1 MDTQK
6 RLQQFMREMPPEIDG
21 ALLISPMNR
30 RYYTGFPSSAG
41 TLLILREQCILV
53 VDSRYIEAAKVAVN
67 GCEVL
72 LQEKLYEQLQQL
84 CGRHGAKKIA
94 VEGEYTSLVEY
105 HRMQEA
111 MPDITLLQ
119 HAWVSEQAQRQRAV
133 KDVDELSCIRRAQK
147 ITDDAFAYILNYIC
161 PGKTEREIALEL
173 EFYTRKTGSEEAAF
187 AFIAVSGKNT
197 SLPHGVPGNKPVEC
211 GDFVTLDFGCT
222 VEGYRSDM
230 TRTVAVG
237 EISEKQ
243 RAVYNTVLCAQKAA
257 LKAIAPGKICRDID
271 KIARDSIDAG
281 PFKGCFGH
289 GLGHSLGLDI
299 HESPNFNTRCGD
311 VLQPGNVLSVEPGV
325 YLAGEFGVR
334 IEDIIAVTQTGM
346 ENLTQSPKELIVL

>member
-6 RLQQFMREMPPEIDG
+6 RLQRFVREMPPEIDG
-21 ALLISPMNR
+21 ALISSPINR
-30 RYYTGFPSSAG
+30 RYYTGFASSAG
-41 TLLILREQCILV
+41 ALLILRKKSLFV
-53 VDSRYIEAAKVAVN
+53 VDSRYLEAAKAAVN

-72 LQEKLYEQLQQL
+72 LQQKLYEQLQQL
-84 CGRHGAKKIA
+84 CGQYGAPKIA
-94 VEGEYTSLVEY
+94 VEGEYTSLAEY

-119 HAWVSEQAQRQRAV
+119 HTWVSEQAQRQRAV
-133 KDVDELSCIRRAQK
+133 KDAQELGCIRQAQK
-147 ITDDAFAYILNYIC
+147 ITDNAFAYILNYIQ
-161 PGKTEREIALEL
+161 PGRTEREIALEL
-173 EFYTRKTGSEEAAF
+173 EFYTRKTGSEQAAF

-197 SLPHGVPGNKPVEC
+197 SLPHGVPGNKPVER

-243 RAVYNTVLCAQKAA
+243 RAVYSTVLCAQKAA
-257 LKAIAPGKICRDID
+257 LEAIAPGKICRDID
-271 KIARDSIDAG
+271 KIARDSIDASL
-281 PFKGCFGH
+281 FKGCFGH

-299 HESPNFNTRCGD
+299 HESPNFNTRCEAA
-311 VLQPGNVLSVEPGV
+311 LQPGNVLSVEPGV

-334 IEDIIAVTQTGM
+334 IEDIIAVTQTGA